1 MCKCPAPFTSNS
13 ATKSPML
20 LPPMLYNADMAAAG
34 LLLGSAVDEDAAAVV
49 APLLEAIPYL
59 NPAWPRV
66 VGVFLLVPLN
76 ESAGLEV
83 DKCALLVYDAR
94 SGVGLLG
101 SLLATLRAKPLP
113 TLPMLSSSDPLH
125 IPPIDGDGAL
135 FDFYRDI
142 RTPSTYSTHVE
153 M

>member
-1 MCKCPAPFTSNS
+1 M
-13 ATKSPML
+13 
-20 LPPMLYNADMAAAG
+20 
-34 LLLGSAVDEDAAAVV
+34 SAVDEDTTAVV
-49 APLLEAIPYL
+49 APLLEAMPYL

-66 VGVFLLVPLN
+66 VGVFLLTPLN

-83 DKCALLVYDAR
+83 DKWALLVYDAR
-94 SGVGLLG
+94 SGAGLLG

-135 FDFYRDI
+135 FDFYRYM
-142 RTPSTYSTHVE
+142 RKPTTHSTHVE
-153 M
+153 I